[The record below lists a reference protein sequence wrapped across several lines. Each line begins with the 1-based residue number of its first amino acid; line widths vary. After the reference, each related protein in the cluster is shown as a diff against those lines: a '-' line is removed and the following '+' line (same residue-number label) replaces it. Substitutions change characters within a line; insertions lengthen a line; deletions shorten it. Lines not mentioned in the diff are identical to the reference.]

1 VRRRVLFLIGLLAVT
16 GSAAAFSATRRSGQP
31 QVSADALPLM
41 ATAHVSTVYVDCS
54 KVNAV
59 AYFNDNPCETFL
71 LLAGTRY
78 RSASAFWNAETHRLR
93 VAGWRHSA
101 AQAVDYD
108 VGDGMA
114 TRNQSW
120 VSRDGHACAYIA
132 TVTRG
137 AGAEA
142 PAIFPADPYDI
153 PSGVYAFYRK
163 ARTANPTDTL
173 WVRLRSPNRDGRCI
187 G

>member
-1 VRRRVLFLIGLLAVT
+1 MRRRVLVLIGLLVVS
-16 GSAAAFSATRRSGQP
+16 GSAASFAATRGSGQP
-31 QVSADALPLM
+31 RVSADALPLV
-41 ATAHVSTVYVDCS
+41 ATAQVSAEFVDCS

-71 LLAGTRY
+71 LLASQRY
-78 RSASAFWNAETHRLR
+78 RSASALWNAEAHRLR

-108 VGDGMA
+108 AGGGMA

-132 TVTRG
+132 TVTSG
-137 AGAEA
+137 AAAEA
-142 PAIFPADPYDI
+142 RGIFPADPYDI

-173 WVRLRSPNRDGRCI
+173 WVRLRPPNRGGHCI